1 MKLKLLVI
9 ALFCAIAFAEDDY
22 NEAFKAFDSYPSD
35 INKEVDKWVEPYDQ
49 TFLPYVRC
57 GEVENIEIV
66 SIADKVKDYYDHK
79 DDIGDLFTNGH
90 YFCVASVVRV
100 KYHVTCRN
108 KLQYEGTSYF
118 FSDPYK
124 EKDPMMGDNDAIEAK
139 FKLWAHDWI
148 ERDLACLKR
157 DGTFDESCF
166 EYNGRTY
173 FGYDG
178 KFDEKLLKEQWAK
191 QKVAYPE
198 WKYMGVPGK
207 KLAKP
212 ILFVHGLGDDYKS
225 WGVTSVVE
233 ADSLCEND
241 ATCVE
246 MWPSLCTSKYS
257 PRSTFEDLQKAICTD
272 ELKKKY
278 NNYKEALLRTNDDF
292 QKGLVKKYSLGSAPD
307 IIVRNQG
314 IYITDDNINSDG
326 LYFFQA
332 PGKINEEKRWEE
344 ASLNWDNADAQNSQP
359 RKLYQKLEEILDDFF
374 EGTVINWRETPEA
387 TIDIVAHSQGGLIV
401 REMLRGLWAEGA
413 SSGPENPANHI
424 GRVVTVDTP
433 HLGAATAAE
442 DSKSNSIKEY
452 FGLGKIVDDLNNPED
467 HDLVNIKVSLDYT
480 DWLTDLGL
488 LAVNYFLGWSTDA
501 AIVTSDYEVNM
512 KGPYLGPYA
521 ITLNVDPLGPG
532 SVDVDIMEIDMLADL
547 REQANY
553 TRNIGK
559 HLDKES
565 KFMQGLNHG
574 TDGVSYPKKPNGLNL
589 EIVPLYSGN
598 TQNVVSAA
606 LEEITENLK
615 LSCPELEGNDSQTA
629 CVSLESYLESKL
641 SDFEKKACGTVD
653 IDDVGLDEDLL
664 GILKSL
670 VDDWLANSDLIVES
684 ESQKY
689 ESAELGISSST
700 IPELKDPRKFEFHD
714 ALAPWETVTHLDLKM
729 GNMAASAR
737 QGLDIA
743 CALHLYCDELLA
755 EKAGIK
761 LIYLDDGSV
770 GLSGDFDLSPLYL
783 GVGKQGSRVSDGT
796 NYLEAVY
803 DPGVGSYVNYTD
815 AEGTLKHDVVLSSD
829 IATNPRLQ
837 RKGSVITVSFDNQS
851 GKTFS
856 KDYTMTKMASQAIF
870 SILADEGALLPR
882 VVVGVGNAS
891 DLRTQVA
898 PVSAT
903 AWKKSKDV
911 FVMHREARDDY
922 ESNTS
927 RPRILVANSTDK
939 DIKGFKIAYYFT
951 ADPARL
957 PMVEVDYPQIPV
969 TLENLGGDQWRFV
982 LNAKDSVLKA
992 KSVFPSLDGWQIR
1005 LHYNDWADFD
1015 HLDDWSAD
1023 YNIGIPKGNRKI
1035 VVYDAND
1042 HILWGEEPELFKST
1056 DDGVVDSPKGVLSWK
1071 DTAPWEKNMFK
1082 PQVTV
1087 KNTGTIALKDYHAK
1101 LWFRV
1106 PEGKE
1111 LYIPV
1116 DDWYT
1121 PVSKPSL
1128 KNVGENVWELDMYF
1142 DEYLLYPNESV
1153 VEGNIGLH
1161 LTDWSIFDKLVCGVA
1176 LIDLEGN
1183 VLFGKVPSVDECKSY
1198 NEQTLITPQYAWGF

>member
-1 MKLKLLVI
+1 MKILFFIVFFLFSVI
-9 ALFCAIAFAEDDY
+9 FAEDDY
-22 NEAFKAFDSYPSD
+22 DKAVSQYKNIPQNINEEISWLKPYNETYLPYNRCGNVENFEITSVDERVDYYWDSKENLFD
-35 INKEVDKWVEPYDQ
+35 INHYYC
-49 TFLPYVRC
+49 L
-57 GEVENIEIV
+57 V
-66 SIADKVKDYYDHK
+66 SI
-79 DDIGDLFTNGH
+79 
-90 YFCVASVVRV
+90 VRITYRV
-100 KYHVTCRN
+100 SCLN
-108 KLQYEGTSYF
+108 KLQYEGVSYLL
-118 FSDPYK
+118 SDPKKLNETLNPSDK
-124 EKDPMMGDNDAIEAK
+124 EVEN
-139 FKLWAHDWI
+139 FKSQQHDWI
-148 ERDLACLKR
+148 SKP
-157 DGTFDESCF
+157 FSCIKS
-166 EYNGRTY
+166 
-173 FGYDG
+173 DG
-178 KFDEKLLKEQWAK
+178 KFDEACSEFDGYDGIFDKQALIEDWEK

-198 WKYMGVPGK
+198 WKYLGIPGK

-212 ILFVHGLGDDYKS
+212 ILFVHGLGDDYRS
-225 WGVTSVVE
+225 WGVTSTIDV
-233 ADSLCEND
+233 DSLCQID
-241 ATCVE
+241 ATCAE
-246 MWPSLCTSKYS
+246 MWPSLCDDKFLPTDYQM
-257 PRSTFEDLQKAICTD
+257 LQMQKKICTD
-272 ELKKKY
+272 KLEKKY
-278 NNYKEALLRTNDDF
+278 NNYKEALLRTNGKF
-292 QKGLVKKYSLGSAPD
+292 QEGLVKKYILGSAPD
-307 IIVRNQG
+307 IIVRNQN

-344 ASLNWDNADAQNSQP
+344 ASLNWDNADAQNSQS

-374 EGTVINWRETPEA
+374 EGTVINWRETPEV
-387 TIDIVAHSQGGLIV
+387 TVDIVAHSQGGLIV
-401 REMLRGLWAEGA
+401 REMLRGLRAENA

-442 DSKSNSIKEY
+442 DSKSITEKY
-452 FGLGKIVDDLNNPED
+452 PGLGKIVDDLNKPKD
-467 HDLVNIKVSLDYT
+467 HDLVNIKVFLDYT
-480 DWLTDLGL
+480 DWLTDLGIFVTGTFL
-488 LAVNYFLGWSTDA
+488 LGWGKTA

-512 KGPYLGPYA
+512 KGPYLGPYT
-521 ITLNVDPLGPG
+521 ISLNVDPLGPG
-532 SVDVDIMEIDMLADL
+532 SVDVDIMKKDFLEDY
-547 REQANY
+547 REQANH
-553 TRNIGK
+553 TRSIGV
-559 HLDKES
+559 HLYSES
-565 KFMQGLNHG
+565 KFMQNLNKG
-574 TDGVSYPKKPNGLNL
+574 ENGSSYPKKPNGDNL

-598 TQNVVSAA
+598 TKAVVSAA
-606 LEEITENLK
+606 LEEIAENLK
-615 LSCPELEGNDSQTA
+615 LSCPELEGNDSKAA

-641 SDFEKKACGTVD
+641 SDFED
-653 IDDVGLDEDLL
+653 SLYNIINIDDVGLDEDLL

-670 VDDWLANSDLIVES
+670 VDDWLANSDLIVEAK
-684 ESQKY
+684 SQKY
-689 ESAELGISSST
+689 ESEELGIASAS
-700 IPELKDPRKFEFHD
+700 IPELKTPRKFEFHD

-803 DPGVGSYVNYTD
+803 EPGVGSYVNYTD

-891 DLRTQVA
+891 DLSSQVA
-898 PVSAT
+898 PVSPT

-922 ESNTS
+922 EFNTS

-969 TLENLGGDQWRFV
+969 TLENLGGDQWRLV

-1198 NEQTLITPQYAWGF
+1198 DGESLVVPQYAWGF